1 MTSFARSARKDA
13 TTPRSK
19 LGFEI
24 LVPYPDTL
32 CRIHTGALRLVYGCC
47 RIPIGCSMSQRLTAI
62 FLMVG
67 SAMQNSDCLA
77 ASIHLPSTDAW
88 IPNFMFS
95 SVDWW

>member
-24 LVPYPDTL
+24 LVPYPVSNP
-32 CRIHTGALRLVYGCC
+32 HGALRLVYGCC

-67 SAMQNSDCLA
+67 SAMQNSGCLA

-95 SVDWW
+95 SVHWW